1 MRIIMNKHMKKV
13 FLSILLLCTLSLS
26 TIYVDASQNTESTTD
41 EKLEDVQNQID
52 DAEDKIDEYNDQK
65 DSLEDDLKD
74 LNKNLQSLAS
84 DMNELDAKI
93 SDKQREIETISAEL
107 DAATKLAE
115 TQQEAMVSR
124 IQFMYEQGNTSLLV
138 TLLESNSFSDFLRRA
153 EYISYIT
160 SYDKEKLEEYQ
171 QTQASISEKK
181 QALETEESSLL
192 ALKDEMKQKQD
203 SVNKLISNT
212 QSQIASA
219 DKKLED
225 LEDKL
230 KEWEE
235 LEKELEEQKA
245 QEDLDKWED
254 IQNGMDEDFSNID
267 YDLQEGEAYL
277 LAAIIQCEAEGE
289 PYEGKIAVGNV
300 VMNRV
305 KSTHFPNTIT
315 GVIYQ
320 NKQFSPVA
328 SGRLAYRLEAGVN
341 DECIKAATEV
351 LNGKH
356 ITDALFFRMNN
367 GTING
372 TIIGNHV
379 FY

>member
-1 MRIIMNKHMKKV
+1 MNKHMKKV

-52 DAEDKIDEYNDQK
+52 DAEDKIDEYNGQK

-212 QSQIASA
+212 QSQISSA

-245 QEDLDKWED
+245 QEDLEKWED

>member
-212 QSQIASA
+212 HSQIASA